1 MKKLIITRVI
11 IKSSMIDYDTKAKL
25 IFYVT
30 QFKFISEKY

>member
-1 MKKLIITRVI
+1 
-11 IKSSMIDYDTKAKL
+11 MIDYDTKAKL